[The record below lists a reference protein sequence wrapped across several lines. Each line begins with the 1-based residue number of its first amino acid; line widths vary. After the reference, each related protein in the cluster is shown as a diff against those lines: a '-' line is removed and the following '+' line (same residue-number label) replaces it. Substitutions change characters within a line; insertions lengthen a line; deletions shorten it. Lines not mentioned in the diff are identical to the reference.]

1 MVKIQNNNYKIHAVK
16 PDLRYFRLIFWSLF
30 LKELKRLQST
40 YVQTLIS
47 PLVTTGLFL
56 TIFNLAIGGAE
67 RGEVLNF
74 PFITFCCAGLI
85 ASSVVNSSYASS
97 SSSLMISKINGTIT
111 DILHPPI
118 SPAEV
123 VTAITLGSVARSMM
137 IVIISVTVF
146 NLFIDLPIY
155 NFFYVF
161 AFVFLG
167 AFILGSIGV
176 ISGILIDKF
185 EGQAAVSNFLVSPLA
200 LLSGTFYLTDKLPE
214 IVQKINIANPIYHIV
229 NTIRYGFLGES
240 DTSVKFGLLYL
251 VVLSFIFWFVAYILF
266 TKGVKIKN

>member
-1 MVKIQNNNYKIHAVK
+1 MVEIENKYKIHTVK

-111 DILHPPI
+111 DILHTPI

-176 ISGILIDKF
+176 ISGILID
-185 EGQAAVSNFLVSPLA
+185 
-200 LLSGTFYLTDKLPE
+200 
-214 IVQKINIANPIYHIV
+214 
-229 NTIRYGFLGES
+229 
-240 DTSVKFGLLYL
+240 
-251 VVLSFIFWFVAYILF
+251 
-266 TKGVKIKN
+266 

>member
-1 MVKIQNNNYKIHAVK
+1 MVEIENIYKIQGIK
-16 PDLRYFRLIFWSLF
+16 PDLRYFKLIFWTLF
-30 LKELKRLQST
+30 LKEVKRLKST
-40 YVQTLIS
+40 YMQTIIS
-47 PLVTTGLFL
+47 PLVTIGLFL
-56 TIFNLAIGGAE
+56 TIFNLAIGGPE

-111 DILHPPI
+111 DILHTPI

-123 VTAITLGSVARSMM
+123 VTSITLGSVARSMM
-137 IVIISVTVF
+137 IVIISVIVF

-161 AFVFLG
+161 VFVFLG

-185 EGQAAVSNFLVSPLA
+185 EGQAAVTNFLVSPLA
-200 LLSGTFYLTDKLPE
+200 LLSGTFYLTEKLPE

-240 DTSVKFGLLYL
+240 DTSVKFGLFYL
-251 VVLSFIFWFVAYILF
+251 FVLSFITWFVAYFLF
-266 TKGVKIKN
+266 KKGYKIKS

>member
-1 MVKIQNNNYKIHAVK
+1 M
-16 PDLRYFRLIFWSLF
+16 
-30 LKELKRLQST
+30 
-40 YVQTLIS
+40 
-47 PLVTTGLFL
+47 TTGLFL

-85 ASSVVNSSYASS
+85 ASSVINSSYASS

-111 DILHPPI
+111 DVLHTPI

-123 VTAITLGSVARSMM
+123 VTAIALGSVARSIM
-137 IVIISVTVF
+137 IVIISAIVF

-161 AFVFLG
+161 IFVFLG
-167 AFILGSIGV
+167 AFILGLVGV

-185 EGQAAVSNFLVSPLA
+185 EGQAAVTNFFVSPLS

-214 IVQKINIANPIYHIV
+214 VVQKINIANPAYHIV

-240 DTSVKFGLLYL
+240 DTSVQFGLLYL

-266 TKGVKIKN
+266 AKGVKIKN

>member
-1 MVKIQNNNYKIHAVK
+1 MVENKYKIGEAK
-16 PDLRYFRLIFWSLF
+16 QDLRYFRLIFWTLF
-30 LKELKRLQST
+30 LKEFKRLEST
-40 YVQTLIS
+40 YLQTIIS

-111 DILHPPI
+111 DILHTPI

-137 IVIISVTVF
+137 IVIISVIVF

-161 AFVFLG
+161 VFVFLG
-167 AFILGSIGV
+167 AFIMGSIGV
-176 ISGILIDKF
+176 ISGILIEKF
-185 EGQAAVSNFLVSPLA
+185 ESQAAVTNFLIQPLA
-200 LLSGTFYLTDKLPE
+200 LLSGTFYLTEKLPE

-240 DTSVKFGLLYL
+240 DTSVQFGLLYL

-266 TKGVKIKN
+266 AKGVKIKN

>member
-1 MVKIQNNNYKIHAVK
+1 MVEIENIYKIHGIK
-16 PDLRYFRLIFWSLF
+16 PDLRYFKLIFWTLF
-30 LKELKRLQST
+30 LKEVKRLKST
-40 YVQTLIS
+40 YMQTIIS

-67 RGEVLNF
+67 RGDVLNF

-85 ASSVVNSSYASS
+85 ASSVINSSYASS

-111 DILHPPI
+111 DVLHTPI

-123 VTAITLGSVARSMM
+123 VTAIALGSVARSIM
-137 IVIISVTVF
+137 IVIISAIVF

-161 AFVFLG
+161 IFVFLG
-167 AFILGSIGV
+167 AFILGLVGV

-185 EGQAAVSNFLVSPLA
+185 EGQAAVTNFFVSPLS

-214 IVQKINIANPIYHIV
+214 VVQKINIANPAYHIV

-240 DTSVKFGLLYL
+240 DTSVQFGLLYL

-266 TKGVKIKN
+266 AKGVKIKN